1 MACLLQ
7 PECNFLHSFFR
18 CKLPIEVVDVEVKI
32 MSMQGTH
39 IFRRDWTTQVIKCT
53 PWLLLPNYLSNDNE
67 NNTENEPKNAASVTS
82 PRPSVR
88 EEELKANDQEKCS
101 WGPDCPFCKSQKKEE
116 EGKPQQQ
123 KTLPKIQ
130 KPQAKRPNTL
140 NLNMTKAKQQW
151 EAEMERLNSK

>member
-1 MACLLQ
+1 MTIKIRLQ
-7 PECNFLHSFFR
+7 S
-18 CKLPIEVVDVEVKI
+18 
-32 MSMQGTH
+32 
-39 IFRRDWTTQVIKCT
+39 
-53 PWLLLPNYLSNDNE
+53 
-67 NNTENEPKNAASVTS
+67 EPKNTASVTS
-82 PRPSVR
+82 PWPPIK

-116 EGKPQQQ
+116 KNKPQQQ

-151 EAEMERLNSK
+151 ETEMERLNEKYNLNSFLSSELDSESDEGEQY